1 MSGPTVIID
10 TNIFVTAR
18 NPSELGYDAC
28 RRLLD
33 RVDSEAVR
41 AMVSTVTVAEVRA
54 GLEPVEARAVW
65 QALLS
70 HLLTSPNYSVE
81 AVDVEIAE
89 AAGELRQRTK
99 LTLPDAL
106 IVATGKVREAAAVVT
121 QDRQLGRL
129 QSVVRTCG
137 PSEVR

>member
-1 MSGPTVIID
+1 MSGPSVIVD
-10 TNIFVTAR
+10 TNIFVSAR
-18 NPSELGYDAC
+18 NPNEASYDAC
-28 RRLLD
+28 RHLLD
-33 RVDSEAVR
+33 RIDAGRVR
-41 AMVSTVTVAEVRA
+41 ALVSTVTVAEIRA
-54 GLEPVEARAVW
+54 GLKPAEVRAVW
-65 QALLS
+65 QAFVS

-89 AAGELRQRTK
+89 RAGELRQQTK

-106 IVATGKVREAAAVVT
+106 IVATGQIREVTAVVT